1 MHHTVMYACFC
12 SSLIMQHPALSW
24 FLLTKQIHCI
34 YLNFKRLCLSSL
46 KKNFHYT
53 NGYHLLTTSQ
63 HRTFSS
69 LCPVIYLQPLMFD
82 DFFFVMLILKVSLQ
96 RSVTAVSHKETNRR
110 DYLDLLKFL
119 SRICGYFFTK
129 FFLLLLLLNDSLF
142 KREKKDSG
150 FFFQVAA

>member
-1 MHHTVMYACFC
+1 MTGSQITRHFPWIQKLIVAGGRSETRARLKHFSGHRTEVSLCLLFQCVLYASYCNVCLFLFF
-12 SSLIMQHPALSW
+12 SVHAR

-46 KKNFHYT
+46 KMNFEYT

-82 DFFFVMLILKVSLQ
+82 DFVCHVNPQSVS
-96 RSVTAVSHKETNRR
+96 A
-110 DYLDLLKFL
+110 
-119 SRICGYFFTK
+119 
-129 FFLLLLLLNDSLF
+129 
-142 KREKKDSG
+142 EKCDCCFS
-150 FFFQVAA
+150 